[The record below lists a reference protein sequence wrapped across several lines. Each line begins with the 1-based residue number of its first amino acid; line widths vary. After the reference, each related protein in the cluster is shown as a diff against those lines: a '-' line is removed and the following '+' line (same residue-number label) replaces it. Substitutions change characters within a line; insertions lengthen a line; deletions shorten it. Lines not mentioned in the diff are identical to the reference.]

1 MALEMRFVLA
11 LARMELHGVMVN
23 ESAIRDIVKTHLDEI
38 KEAEEKLGFNPAS
51 NPSCLAFVKKIIGP
65 EMESASKEA
74 LANYYHIP
82 QIEVLGRAKQAKA
95 RAGLLVKMYEHKADG
110 RIHPQ
115 FTQIL
120 ATGRLACKNPNM
132 QQVPRTVK
140 DYIYRAPAGRVVFSA
155 DYPAIELRLC
165 SVWHEEPIMI
175 EAFQKGEDL
184 HYKMAAM
191 MTGKKI
197 PVTDEEKHDESGI
210 FINKEER
217 TAAKNCFIKG
227 TEILTDAGWIKIED
241 LCDWVDSDGTIP
253 YLENRYKAIDPFTSE
268 PIDILFT
275 HKEVAKEILEFNLED
290 GSTMSVTPE
299 HRMWVRRNGTEKIV
313 LAKDVVL
320 SDEIIP
326 YENSSKKETIYDG
339 NLLERTGDQSK

>member
-1 MALEMRFVLA
+1 MIKHQGNKTRILK
-11 LARMELHGVMVN
+11 ELGV
-23 ESAIRDIVKTHLDEI
+23 
-38 KEAEEKLGFNPAS
+38 
-51 NPSCLAFVKKIIGP
+51 
-65 EMESASKEA
+65 
-74 LANYYHIP
+74 
-82 QIEVLGRAKQAKA
+82 
-95 RAGLLVKMYEHKADG
+95 G
-110 RIHPQ
+110 RIAYEKFCKEHELE
-115 FTQIL
+115 FNHMVLKVSEAGERHVWDLEVEEFHNFI
-120 ATGRLACKNPNM
+120 ANEICVHNCKNPNM

-241 LCDWVDSDGTIP
+241 LCDWVDSDGTVP